1 MAVDDIYIDVSGCV
15 STNVSTNTP
24 KMLISAIAVSQQQE
38 VRTLVK
44 SRTSV
49 YNVKV
54 NRGKEKSKLPDSVY
68 SCLIIMS
75 SKLLTWGEVSEWI
88 GTSQSTIRRLVKDNR
103 FPAPYTFGKRCV
115 RFNAWEVQCWMDDLT
130 NN

>member
-1 MAVDDIYIDVSGCV
+1 MSFSPLAVC
-15 STNVSTNTP
+15 
-24 KMLISAIAVSQQQE
+24 QQQGSKPLAISG
-38 VRTLVK
+38 TF
-44 SRTSV
+44 V

-54 NRGKEKSKLPDSVY
+54 NRGKEESKLPDSVY